1 MNPPD
6 SLIQVSPAQQLRIPG
21 RGTSWVRDVAGPPG
35 APTVVLLHGLG
46 ATAAINWP
54 GAPEFLSRN
63 FRVIT
68 LDQRGHGRGIRSP
81 WPFRLEDCA
90 DDVVALADVFGVE
103 RFVAVGYSMGGPIA
117 MLTRRRHPERVSGLV
132 LSATSARFSDDTS
145 ASPMVAAMAVS
156 LRMVP
161 SPLRRQLAAS
171 MTDYAARRWKVPPAM
186 VEEVRR
192 HDPAAI
198 VEAARAV
205 RRFDAT
211 AWVGDLN
218 CPAVSIVTTNDGLVP
233 AGTQLQL
240 AHAIGATVYRIP
252 GDHAVP
258 GRDPQTFLPALDHAC
273 RTVTARQAITYISP
287 SRQTG

>member
-1 MNPPD
+1 M
-6 SLIQVSPAQQLRIPG
+6 L
-21 RGTSWVRDVAGPPG
+21 
-35 APTVVLLHGLG
+35 
-46 ATAAINWP
+46 
-54 GAPEFLSRN
+54 
-63 FRVIT
+63 
-68 LDQRGHGRGIRSP
+68 
-81 WPFRLEDCA
+81 
-90 DDVVALADVFGVE
+90 GVE

-117 MLTRRRHPERVSGLV
+117 MLIRQRHPERVSGLV
-132 LSATSARFSDDTS
+132 LCATSARFSDDTS

-186 VEEVRR
+186 VEEVQR

-198 VEAARAV
+198 VEAAQAV

-218 CPAVSIVTTNDGLVP
+218 CPAVSIVTMNDRLVP
-233 AGTQLQL
+233 AGIQLQL
-240 AHAIGATVYRIP
+240 AHAVGATVYGSPVTTPCRARSADVP
-252 GDHAVP
+252 AGARPRLSHRHGAAGDHVH
-258 GRDPQTFLPALDHAC
+258 Q
-273 RTVTARQAITYISP
+273 P

>member
-1 MNPPD
+1 M
-6 SLIQVSPAQQLRIPG
+6 
-21 RGTSWVRDVAGPPG
+21 
-35 APTVVLLHGLG
+35 
-46 ATAAINWP
+46 
-54 GAPEFLSRN
+54 
-63 FRVIT
+63 
-68 LDQRGHGRGIRSP
+68 
-81 WPFRLEDCA
+81 
-90 DDVVALADVFGVE
+90 VALADVLGVE
-103 RFVAVGYSMGGPIA
+103 RFVAVGYSMGGPVA

-132 LSATSARFSDDTS
+132 LCATSARFSDDTS

-205 RRFDAT
+205 RGFDAT

-218 CPAVSIVTTNDGLVP
+218 CPAVSIVTMNDGLVP
-233 AGTQLQL
+233 AGIQLQL

-258 GRDPQTFLPALDHAC
+258 GRDPRTFLPALDHAC
-273 RTVTARQAITYISP
+273 RTVTARQAITYTSP